1 MLLDLKTGTKLKE
14 FLEEVLKN
22 RFPGEASKQK
32 VDDSNPVKINI
43 ACPVCG
49 DSQKKQNKRRGNIYL
64 ESNTYKCYNDG
75 CMAFMGLDKFIAK
88 YCHAYGLM
96 PPDIFVKGGIKTDVK
111 SKKKVSLLRF
121 LVNYS
126 LKEKL
131 LDLDYFTY
139 RFSLTQMTDFNES
152 CMTTDYIKGR
162 YLHETFNFSDC
173 CYHDS
178 RREKI
183 YIFNKDDVS
192 GKILGYSVRSADPN
206 YWGPKY
212 KMMNYSEINRDICKL
227 GMTDSELKEVD
238 ALNNMFNI
246 LNIDHNRE
254 ITFTEGQFD
263 SMFIENCVASTGV
276 GKLADA
282 LNMIQGEGSRRILM
296 DNDKAGRQESIKM
309 LNQGQYVFLW
319 SKLITDLKLDFP
331 NKVVEIKKI
340 TDINALYQFMK
351 SVNLNYNITEFNQ
364 TLDKYFSNSMFDILF
379 L

>member
-1 MLLDLKTGTKLKE
+1 MLLDLKTGTSLKE
-14 FLEEVLKN
+14 FLEEVLQN
-22 RFPGEASKQK
+22 RFPGESSKQRI
-32 VDDSNPVKINI
+32 DDSNPAKINI
-43 ACPVCG
+43 SCPICG
-49 DSQKKQNKRRGNIYL
+49 DSQKKQTKRRGNIYL

-88 YCHAYGLM
+88 YCHTYGLM
-96 PPDIFVKGGIKTDVK
+96 PPDIFVKGGIKANVK
-111 SKKKVSLLRF
+111 SKKKISLLNF
-121 LVNYS
+121 LINHS
-126 LKEKL
+126 LKDKL

-152 CMTTDYIKGR
+152 CMTTDYIKSR
-162 YLHETFNFSDC
+162 YLHETFNFSEC

-178 RREKI
+178 KREKI

-227 GMTDSELKEVD
+227 GMTNDELIEID

-246 LNIDHNRE
+246 LNIDHNQP

-263 SMFIENCVASTGV
+263 SMFINNCMASTGV
-276 GKLADA
+276 GKLEDA

-296 DNDKAGRQESIKM
+296 DNDTAGRKESMKM
-309 LNQGQYVFLW
+309 LNQGKPEFMW
-319 SKLITDLKLDFP
+319 SKLIGDLKRDFP
-331 NKVVEIKKI
+331 NNVIEIKKI

-351 SVNLNYNITEFNQ
+351 SINSSYNVKEFNQ
-364 TLDKYFSNSMFDILF
+364 MLDKYFSNSMFDMLY